1 MCSSHPQ
8 GKARLGT
15 VVHKK
20 TATALALTAVKNED
34 QRELAKLV
42 DSFKAQFND
51 GPRVNWGG
59 HILGMK
65 SMHKQKKRERAIAKE
80 LAQRAGV

>member
-1 MCSSHPQ
+1 M
-8 GKARLGT
+8 
-15 VVHKK
+15 HKK

-34 QRELAKLV
+34 NRELAKLV
-42 DSFKAQFND
+42 EAFKNQYND

-65 SMHKQKKRERAIAKE
+65 SMHKCV
-80 LAQRAGV
+80 RAGCADL